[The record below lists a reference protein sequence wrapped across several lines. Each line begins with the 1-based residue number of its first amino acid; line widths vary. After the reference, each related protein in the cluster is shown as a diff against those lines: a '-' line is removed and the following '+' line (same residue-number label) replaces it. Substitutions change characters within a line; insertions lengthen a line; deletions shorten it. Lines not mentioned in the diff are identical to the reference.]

1 MASLPALVSMAKNQ
15 ECARPVPGYFH
26 STYRPSSRKRS
37 WIPALAAL
45 LLVSASAWAQNGVF
59 STAVAVGVA
68 SSPQSVTVTAR
79 VAGSVNTVKVLTM
92 GASGQDFAVGS
103 GTSTCVQGLQ
113 VTAGVTTCTESVTF
127 TPAAPGVRM
136 GAVVLL
142 DSSKNVLGT
151 AYLSGIGS
159 GGLGVLLAGNL
170 LPVAGDGAYL
180 DMVVDSISATKSE
193 LFFPSGVTVDGSGN
207 LYIADTNH
215 NRIRMVC
222 GKALIATIAG
232 TTCTTAGNI
241 STIAGGDTGGYEG
254 DNGSATNAFLDLPS
268 GLALDGAGNLYIA
281 DTGNSVIRKITA
293 ATGIIS
299 TVAGNGTAGFG
310 GDTSLATSGQLYK
323 PQGVAVD
330 PSGNLYIADTD
341 NQRIRRVD
349 AATGIISTVAGNGTP
364 GFGGDTLLAT
374 SSEDKLNFPD
384 ALAFDS
390 LGNLYIADLT
400 NNRIRKVSSAGIMTT
415 FAGTGGTGDTGDGGS
430 AIAAELDAPSGVAV
444 DPAGNVYIADT
455 QNNAIRKV
463 SSSSGDIST
472 IVSGAVNYYDSGAFS
487 SVTLD
492 GPVGLF
498 LDSSANLYLSDSL
511 NMVVRELQSNFVALD
526 FKTPIRQG
534 GASATQNQTVE
545 NDGNA
550 PLTLTTPDIS
560 IDPKGSG
567 VQGFVNAELDTTA
580 TTCPTSTNPFL
591 PAEDSTCVIGAVL
604 APNLS
609 LDFNGAAAMPL
620 VSNIYVGTAGDTANS
635 RLDIELIGT
644 ADALNSTTVVLTSS
658 PNPSTYGQNVT
669 FKAAVTTGTGTLSGT
684 VTFYDGAATLA
695 TNVAL
700 GTGGAA
706 TYTTSKLT
714 VGSHTITASY
724 SGDTSHF
731 SGASAPYTQ
740 VVNEATA
747 THLVSSANPS
757 VLGASV
763 IFTAT
768 VTTPNGGGVALP
780 LTDTVTFTDT
790 TAGTTLCTVPLT
802 LVGTTYSAT
811 CTTAALPQGQNSI
824 TAAYSGDSASYIN
837 SSSGTLNQDVQA
849 SSNIALTSSPNA
861 SYYGNSVQLSV
872 TVPTVGTLAATGT
885 VSILE
890 AGQTQPIGTATLSG
904 NPATGTFKISSLPV
918 GTDVITATY
927 PGDTN
932 YGVGSSNT
940 VNQVVNQATTATA
953 VSSIP
958 STGIAGG
965 TEAITATV
973 TVTQGVSTPTGNV
986 TFMDGSTS
994 LGSATLASTQ
1004 SGTATATVSPK
1015 LALGAH
1021 SIVATYA
1028 GDTDD
1033 AGSNGT
1039 LALNVVQATTKTTLT
1054 TSASSALVLSAV
1066 TFTATVAS
1074 VGGGVPTS
1082 SVSFTDTFN
1091 SATVTLPC
1099 AGTLTPGATTATA
1112 TCVTSTL
1119 AASTHTITA
1128 TYGGDTND
1136 LGSNTSI
1143 TQVVGLIPTLTGLG
1157 SSTTG
1162 SGVNAQLVLVA
1173 TVINYSTT
1181 TANASALPTP
1191 TGTVTFTSGTTTI
1204 GSAPLDSTG
1213 VATLIPAS
1221 LPSGSFTIV
1230 ATYSGDTYHSAST
1243 SAATIVDN
1251 PASGF
1256 TLTVTPSSVTMATT
1270 KNTTV
1275 NVALTSISGFTDT
1288 IGLGCASLPAGV
1300 TCHFSTPSATLT
1312 ADGTVNVTLTIDT
1325 NNPLGGGSSAMN
1337 LPPASLDSL
1346 RQFFLAGIRNRSAS
1360 LAGLFLPLSVFFG
1373 CIFWRF
1379 RRRYAKFMTM
1389 ALVLFLGG
1397 SALLVTGCG
1406 GFSQSS
1412 ATPGTYVI
1420 QVTGTGVNS
1429 NISRYQNVTLVISAK
1444 P

>member
-1 MASLPALVSMAKNQ
+1 MAQNQ
-15 ECARPVPGYFH
+15 ECSLPLPGHFH
-26 STYRPSSRKRS
+26 STYRPFNRKRS

-68 SSPQSVTVTAR
+68 SAPQSVTVTAQA
-79 VAGSVNTVKVLTM
+79 AGAVSTVEVLTM
-92 GASGQDFAVGS
+92 GASGQDFTVGS
-103 GTSTCVQGLQ
+103 GTPSCVPGLQ
-113 VTAGVTTCTESVTF
+113 LTAGVTTCTESVTF
-127 TPAAPGVRM
+127 TPTAPGVRM

-142 DSSKNVLGT
+142 DSSNNVLGT

-180 DMVVDSISATKSE
+180 DLVVDNISATKSE
-193 LFFPSGVTVDGSGN
+193 LFFPSGVTVDGAGN

-254 DNGSATNAFLDLPS
+254 DSGSAASAFLDLPS
-268 GLALDGAGNLYIA
+268 GLALDGTGNLYIA

-310 GDTSLATSGQLYK
+310 GDASLATSGQLYK

-330 PSGNLYIADTD
+330 ASGNLYIADTD

-349 AATGIISTVAGNGTP
+349 AATGIISTVAGNGAA

-374 SSEDKLNFPD
+374 SSKDELNFPD

-390 LGNLYIADLT
+390 LGNLYIADLL

-415 FAGTGGTGDTGDGGS
+415 FAGTGGTGNTGDGGS
-430 AIAAELDAPSGVAV
+430 ALLAELDAPSGVAV

-455 QNNAIRKV
+455 QNNSIRKV
-463 SSSSGDIST
+463 SSSTGDISA
-472 IVSGAVNYYDSGAFS
+472 IVSGAVTYYDNGAFS

-498 LDSSANLYLSDSL
+498 LDSSANLYIADSL
-511 NMVVRELQSNFVALD
+511 KMVVRELQSNFVALD

-534 GASATQNQTVE
+534 GTSATQDQTVE

-591 PAEDSTCVIGAVL
+591 ATVDATCVIGAIF
-604 APNLS
+604 APDLS
-609 LDFNGAAAMPL
+609 LNFNGAASMPL
-620 VSNIYVGTAGDTANS
+620 VSNIYVGTAGDTVNS
-635 RLDIELIGT
+635 PLDIELVGT
-644 ADALNSTTVVLTSS
+644 ADALNSTTVVVTST
-658 PNPSTYGQNVT
+658 PNPSDYGQKVT
-669 FKAAVTTGTGTLSGT
+669 FTATVTTGAGTGALTGT
-684 VTFYDGAATLA
+684 VTFYDGPTTLA
-695 TNVAL
+695 SNVAL

-706 TYTTSKLT
+706 TYTTSTLT
-714 VGSHTITASY
+714 VGSHTITATY
-724 SGDTSHF
+724 SGDPSHF
-731 SGASAPYTQ
+731 KGTSENPVTQ

-747 THLVSSANPS
+747 TSLASSANPS

-763 IFTAT
+763 TFTAT
-768 VTTPNGGGVALP
+768 VTTPSGGGVALP

-790 TAGTTLCTVPLT
+790 TTATTLCTVPLT
-802 LVGTTYSAT
+802 LTGTTYSAT

-824 TAAYSGDSASYIN
+824 IATYSGNPSIYILGSTSA
-837 SSSGTLNQDVQA
+837 TLTQDVQA
-849 SSNIALTSSPNA
+849 ASPITLNSNSNP
-861 SYYGNSVQLSV
+861 SYYGNPVIFTV
-872 TVPTVGTLAATGT
+872 TVPTVGPLAATGT

-890 AGQTQPIGTATLSG
+890 AGQTPLIGTATLSG

-918 GTDVITATY
+918 GTDVITASY
-927 PGDTN
+927 PGDVN
-932 YGVGSSNT
+932 YGVGASNT
-940 VNQVVNQATTATA
+940 VSQVVNQATTATA

-965 TEAITATV
+965 AEAITATV

-986 TFMDGSTS
+986 TFMDGATS
-994 LGSATLASTQ
+994 LGSVPLASTL

-1033 AGSNGT
+1033 AGSSGS
-1039 LALNVVQATTKTTLT
+1039 LPLNVVQATTKTTLS
-1054 TSASSALVLSAV
+1054 TSGTPALVLSAV

-1074 VGGGVPTS
+1074 VGGGVPIGAVT
-1082 SVSFTDTFN
+1082 FTDTFN
-1091 SATVTLPC
+1091 GATVTLPC
-1099 AGTLTPGATTATA
+1099 AGALTPGATTATA
-1112 TCVTSTL
+1112 TCSTSAL
-1119 AASTHTITA
+1119 AAGTHTITA
-1128 TYGGDTND
+1128 TYSADTND
-1136 LGSNTSI
+1136 VTSSNSI

-1162 SGVNAQLVLVA
+1162 SGVDAQLVLVA

-1181 TANASALPTP
+1181 TQNASALPTP
-1191 TGTVTFTSGTTTI
+1191 TGTVTFTSGTTTV

-1230 ATYSGDTYHSAST
+1230 ATYSGDTYHSAS
-1243 SAATIVDN
+1243 SSVATIVDN

-1256 TLTVTPSSVTMATT
+1256 TLTVTPPSVTIATT

-1275 NVALTSISGFTDT
+1275 NVALNSISGFTDT

-1337 LPPASLDSL
+1337 LRPAGPDSL
-1346 RQFFLAGIRNRSAS
+1346 RQVFIGNRSAS

-1379 RRRYAKFMTM
+1379 RKRYAKFMTM
-1389 ALVLFLGG
+1389 ALILFLGG
-1397 SALLVTGCG
+1397 AALLVTGCG

-1420 QVTGTGVNS
+1420 QVTGTGANS

-1444 P
+1444 